1 MFLSS
6 IFALSAQPIN
16 VPKVSKISTNK
27 KDNNILFVDAS
38 EEFVKKGDKNKLE
51 DENQNRIVNAYQE
64 RKEEK
69 YFTKLVSND
78 EVLSNGANLS
88 VSSYVEKEDKREV
101 IDIVALNEEIEAL
114 SKDVRNRSVELDEMI
129 KEL

>member
-1 MFLSS
+1 M
-6 IFALSAQPIN
+6 
-16 VPKVSKISTNK
+16 
-27 KDNNILFVDAS
+27 DAS

-64 RKEEK
+64 RKEK
-69 YFTKLVSND
+69 QYLTKLVSND
-78 EVLSNGANLS
+78 EVLANGANLS

-114 SKDVRNRSVELDEMI
+114 SKDVASKSLKLNEII

>member
-1 MFLSS
+1 M
-6 IFALSAQPIN
+6 
-16 VPKVSKISTNK
+16 K
-27 KDNNILFVDAS
+27 
-38 EEFVKKGDKNKLE
+38 

-64 RKEEK
+64 RKEEQ

-78 EVLSNGANLS
+78 EVLANGANLS

>member
-1 MFLSS
+1 MSATFLCS
-6 IFALSAQPIN
+6 IH
-16 VPKVSKISTNK
+16 T
-27 KDNNILFVDAS
+27 AS
-38 EEFVKKGDKNKLE
+38 GV
-51 DENQNRIVNAYQE
+51 
-64 RKEEK
+64 
-69 YFTKLVSND
+69 T
-78 EVLSNGANLS
+78 LS

>member
-1 MFLSS
+1 MIQLPANLFFGVG
-6 IFALSAQPIN
+6 IATCII
-16 VPKVSKISTNK
+16 VIKKNK

-51 DENQNRIVNAYQE
+51 DENQNRIVNAYQQ
-64 RKEEK
+64 RKEEL

-78 EVLSNGANLS
+78 EVLANGANLS
-88 VSSYVEKEDKREV
+88 ISSYVEKEDKREV

-114 SKDVRNRSVELDEMI
+114 SKDVASKSLKLSEII